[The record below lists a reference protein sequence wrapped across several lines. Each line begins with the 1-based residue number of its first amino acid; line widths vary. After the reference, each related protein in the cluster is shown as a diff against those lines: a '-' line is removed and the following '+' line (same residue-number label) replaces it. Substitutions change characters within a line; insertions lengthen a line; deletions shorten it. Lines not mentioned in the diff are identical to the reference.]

1 MARGLRRRWQL
12 RRKADI
18 VASPGRPLLGCPPY
32 PLSISAPEPQ
42 LKVSVRVWLLVVAGS
57 LGAALAAQVA
67 PPPAAAPQETA
78 APPSSS
84 GEISGRVLLA
94 GSDGKTVP
102 AADAVVWVP
111 DLATR
116 EPPAPAGMASKA
128 KSFAP
133 HVVVVPRGGTVV
145 FANLDR
151 IYHNVFSATAGQA
164 FDLGLYRNG
173 ASRSHR
179 FEVPGLVTVYCNI
192 HPKMAGYVRVV
203 EGVWCMTDSIGAFR
217 IPDVAAGPHTVHLW
231 HERAGEREV
240 LTQVRPAKTAEVQV
254 TLDASRFRTALH
266 KNKHGQ
272 DYPPAT
278 LDDDRY

>member
-1 MARGLRRRWQL
+1 M
-12 RRKADI
+12 
-18 VASPGRPLLGCPPY
+18 
-32 PLSISAPEPQ
+32 
-42 LKVSVRVWLLVVAGS
+42 
-57 LGAALAAQVA
+57 AAQVA
-67 PPPAAAPQETA
+67 PPSSPAAAPPA
-78 APPSSS
+78 A
-84 GEISGRVLLA
+84 GEISGRVLLL
-94 GSDGKTVP
+94 GSDGKTAP
-102 AADAVVWVP
+102 AVEAVVWVP
-111 DLATR
+111 DLGTR
-116 EPPAPAGMASKA
+116 SPAAPPGMASKA
-128 KSFAP
+128 KSFSP

-173 ASRSHR
+173 ESRSHR
-179 FEVPGLVTVYCNI
+179 FEAPGLVTVYCNI

-203 EGVWCMTDSIGAFR
+203 EGAWCMTDSAGAFR
-217 IPDVAAGPHTVHLW
+217 IPDVAAGRHTVHLW
-231 HERAGEREV
+231 HERGGEREV
-240 LTQVRPAKTAEVQV
+240 AAQVSPAAAADVQV

>member
-1 MARGLRRRWQL
+1 M
-12 RRKADI
+12 
-18 VASPGRPLLGCPPY
+18 
-32 PLSISAPEPQ
+32 
-42 LKVSVRVWLLVVAGS
+42 SVRIWLAVVAGS
-57 LGAALAAQVA
+57 LAAAVAAQVA
-67 PPPAAAPQETA
+67 RPPPPPGAPATAAAAGDAAAP
-78 APPSSS
+78 APSA
-84 GEISGRVLLA
+84 GEITGRVALL

-111 DLATR
+111 DLSTR
-116 EPPAPAGMASKA
+116 EPPAPSGMASKG
-128 KSFAP
+128 KSFSP

-179 FEVPGLVTVYCNI
+179 FEAPGLVTVYCNI
-192 HPKMAGYVRVV
+192 HPKMVGYVVVV
-203 EGVWCMTDSIGAFR
+203 EGAWCMTDSAGAFR
-217 IPDVAAGPHTVHLW
+217 LPDVPAGRYAVHLW
-231 HERAGEREV
+231 HERGGDGEV
-240 LTQVRPAKTAEVQV
+240 AAQVQPAKTAELRV
-254 TLDASRFRTALH
+254 TLDASRFRPALH

>member
-1 MARGLRRRWQL
+1 
-12 RRKADI
+12 
-18 VASPGRPLLGCPPY
+18 
-32 PLSISAPEPQ
+32 
-42 LKVSVRVWLLVVAGS
+42 VSVRTWLFVVAGS
-57 LGAALAAQVA
+57 LGAAVAAQVA
-67 PPPAAAPQETA
+67 PPPPAAPAAADNA
-78 APPSSS
+78 APPSS
-84 GEISGRVLLA
+84 GEISGRVSLL

-116 EPPAPAGMASKA
+116 QPPAPCGMASKD
-128 KSFAP
+128 KTFTP
-133 HVVVVPRGGTVV
+133 HVIVVPRGGTAV

-173 ASRSHR
+173 SSRSHR

-203 EGVWCMTDSIGAFR
+203 EGAWSMADSSGAFR
-217 IPDVAAGPHTVHLW
+217 IPDVASGRHTVHLW

-240 LTQVRPAKTAEVQV
+240 EAQVHPAKTAEINV
-254 TLDASRFRTALH
+254 TLDASRFRQAFH

>member
-1 MARGLRRRWQL
+1 
-12 RRKADI
+12 
-18 VASPGRPLLGCPPY
+18 
-32 PLSISAPEPQ
+32 
-42 LKVSVRVWLLVVAGS
+42 VSVRTCLLVVAGS
-57 LGAALAAQVA
+57 FAATVAAQVA
-67 PPPAAAPQETA
+67 PAPVAAPTAAEDIAAPAPPAA
-78 APPSSS
+78 
-84 GEISGRVLLA
+84 GEISGRVSLL

-111 DLATR
+111 DLAPR
-116 EPPAPAGMASKA
+116 EAPAPTGMASKD
-128 KSFAP
+128 KTFAP
-133 HVVVVPRGGTVV
+133 HVVVVPRGGTVA

-164 FDLGLYRNG
+164 FDHGLYRNG

-203 EGVWCMTDSIGAFR
+203 EGAWCLADASGTFR
-217 IPDVAAGPHTVHLW
+217 IPDAASGRHTVHVW

-240 LTQVRPAKTAEVQV
+240 VAQVRPAKTVEVQV
-254 TLDASRFRTALH
+254 TLDASRFRQAFH

>member
-1 MARGLRRRWQL
+1 L
-12 RRKADI
+12 
-18 VASPGRPLLGCPPY
+18 
-32 PLSISAPEPQ
+32 
-42 LKVSVRVWLLVVAGS
+42 SVRVRLLVAAWS
-57 LGAALAAQVA
+57 LGAAFPAQVA
-67 PPPAAAPQETA
+67 PAPPA
-78 APPSSS
+78 APPSTASAAAPPPPPPQGS
-84 GEISGRVLLA
+84 PAPPAPPGEISGQVSLLA
-94 GSDGKTVP
+94 TDGKTVP

-111 DLATR
+111 DLPTR
-116 EPPAPAGMASKA
+116 EPAAPPGMASKA

-151 IYHNVFSATAGQA
+151 IYHNVFSTTAGQA

-173 ASRSHR
+173 TSRSHR
-179 FEVPGLVTVYCNI
+179 FDVPGLVAVYCNI

-203 EGVWCMTDSIGAFR
+203 EGAWCITDSAGAFR
-217 IPDVAAGPHTVHLW
+217 IPDVASGRHSVHLW
-231 HERAGEREV
+231 HERGGEREV
-240 LTQVRPAKTAEVQV
+240 VAQVLPAKTAEVQV
-254 TLDASRFRTALH
+254 TLDASRFRPALH